1 MTTTRVNKRRKLRTN
16 PVNYHIGEQ
25 VKVQREKIQDVREQ
39 ILNEIRR
46 NDTVDKINI
55 LRSDGLV
62 NNKELKDLI
71 QTLDQYKKNEKKLQ
85 DVNDNLTE
93 SEDVYLKSLET
104 IESSKLKLDQL
115 LDKIKKENGYNDAS
129 VGPSAS
135 NLNVDDLVN
144 FAGRLSKFI
153 APNVPAPQ
161 PIEHLND
168 FICSLYEKI

>member
-129 VGPSAS
+129 EGPSTS

-144 FAGRLSKFI
+144 FAGRLSNFI

>member
-1 MTTTRVNKRRKLRTN
+1 MCIYIYIYIFHPIMTTTRVNKRRKLRIN

-85 DVNDNLTE
+85 
-93 SEDVYLKSLET
+93 
-104 IESSKLKLDQL
+104 
-115 LDKIKKENGYNDAS
+115 
-129 VGPSAS
+129 
-135 NLNVDDLVN
+135 
-144 FAGRLSKFI
+144 
-153 APNVPAPQ
+153 
-161 PIEHLND
+161 
-168 FICSLYEKI
+168 EKMVIMMPL

>member
-1 MTTTRVNKRRKLRTN
+1 MTTTRVNKRRKLRIN

-46 NDTVDKINI
+46 N
-55 LRSDGLV
+55 DGLV

-129 VGPSAS
+129 VGPSES

-144 FAGRLSKFI
+144 FAGRLSNFI

-168 FICSLYEKI
+168 FICSLYEQI